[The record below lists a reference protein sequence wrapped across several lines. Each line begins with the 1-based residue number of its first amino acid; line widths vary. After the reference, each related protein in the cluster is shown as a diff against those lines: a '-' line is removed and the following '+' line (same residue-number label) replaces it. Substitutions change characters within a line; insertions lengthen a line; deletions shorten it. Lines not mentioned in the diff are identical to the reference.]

1 MIITYPSGS
10 SSLQRPGRPCRWLLQ
25 PQRWGSCR
33 APGRAPQ
40 PSWRYRWPPF
50 APVWAGPGLSRSGTW
65 SLRWWW
71 GPRWSPVPSG
81 SVWSTCQ
88 SPSWRSE
95 RRRRSLWR
103 EEEGRKCVKWSE
115 VKEMWL
121 YLAFFPLAAESLTS
135 TVKLEKRKCTSCAS
149 FTSMNRIFSSIKP

>member
-40 PSWRYRWPPF
+40 PSWRYRWLPF

-121 YLAFFPLAAESLTS
+121 YLAFFSPCCWVSHFHSQIREEK
-135 TVKLEKRKCTSCAS
+135 VHKLCILYFYEQDV
-149 FTSMNRIFSSIKP
+149 FFY